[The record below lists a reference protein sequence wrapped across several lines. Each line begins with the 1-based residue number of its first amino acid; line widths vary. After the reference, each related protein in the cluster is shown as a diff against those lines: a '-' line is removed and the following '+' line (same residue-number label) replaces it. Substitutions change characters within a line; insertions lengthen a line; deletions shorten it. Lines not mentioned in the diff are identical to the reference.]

1 MGDRKRNLPNDSCAQ
16 INSGKMIEKME
27 QERLQGLPAVKKF
40 IVRVIQGAII
50 GAGAILPGISG
61 GVLGVAFGIYQPM
74 MAVLAKPFQN
84 LKLYWRMFIPVF
96 IGWAAGFLGL
106 AGVIA
111 KLLELNAAIII
122 SLFVGLIIGTFP
134 SLFREGSKEGRTKGM
149 WIALAISTVAL
160 LTFFYLLKTGHQSTV
175 APSFGWYIFC
185 GVLWGISLIVPG
197 MSSSSILLFLGL
209 YQPMSAGIAA
219 LDINVLFPFAIG
231 IISTVVL
238 LARLVN
244 HLFEK
249 HYGIAFF
256 CVIGFVIASTIPIIP
271 LSFSGVGE
279 AILCV
284 VAAAAGFAGSFLM
297 DRWSDKYPKEK
308 PAETAPEKIEP

>member
-1 MGDRKRNLPNDSCAQ
+1 
-16 INSGKMIEKME
+16 ME
-27 QERLQGLPAVKKF
+27 QKTLRGLPAVKRF

-111 KLLELNAAIII
+111 KLLDINAAVII

-134 SLFREGSKEGRTKGM
+134 SLFREGAKEGKTKGM
-149 WIALAISTVAL
+149 WIALAISTFAL
-160 LTFFYLLKTGHQSTV
+160 LTFFYLLKSGQQAAVT
-175 APSFGWYIFC
+175 PSFGWYIFC
-185 GVLWGISLIVPG
+185 GALWGISLIVPG

-219 LDINVLFPFAIG
+219 LDISVLGPFAIG

-238 LARLVN
+238 LARVVN

-249 HYGIAFF
+249 HYGIAFY

-271 LSFSGVGE
+271 LSFTGVGE
-279 AILCV
+279 ALLCV
-284 VAAAAGFAGSFLM
+284 VAAAAGFVGSFLM
-297 DRWSDKYPKEK
+297 DRWSDKYPKESI
-308 PAETAPEKIEP
+308 AESKSTEE

>member
-1 MGDRKRNLPNDSCAQ
+1 
-16 INSGKMIEKME
+16 ME
-27 QERLQGLPAVKKF
+27 NKPKYGLSQVNKF
-40 IVRVIQGAII
+40 FVRIIQGAII

-84 LKLYWRMFIPVF
+84 LKRYWKMFIPVF

-106 AGVIA
+106 AGAIA
-111 KLLELNAAIII
+111 KLLELNAAVII

-134 SLFREGSKEGRTKGM
+134 SLFREGSKNGKSKAM
-149 WIALAISTVAL
+149 WIALAVSTAAL
-160 LTFFYLLKTGHQSTV
+160 LTFFYLLKSGQQTAVT
-175 APSFGWYIFC
+175 PSFGWYIFC
-185 GVLWGISLIVPG
+185 GALWGISLIVPG
-197 MSSSSILLFLGL
+197 MSSSSVLLFLGL

-219 LDINVLFPFAIG
+219 LDFTVLVPFAIG

-238 LARLVN
+238 LARFVN

-249 HYGIAFF
+249 HYGVAFY

-271 LSFSGVGE
+271 ISFKGIGE
-279 AILCV
+279 AALCV
-284 VAAAAGFAGSFLM
+284 VAAAVGFAGSLLM
-297 DRWSDKYPKEK
+297 NRWSDKYPKEEVS
-308 PAETAPEKIEP
+308 AENEEGTAKAEEAALQKEE

>member
-1 MGDRKRNLPNDSCAQ
+1 
-16 INSGKMIEKME
+16 ME
-27 QERLQGLPAVKKF
+27 QKTLRGLPAVKRF

-111 KLLELNAAIII
+111 KLLDINAAVII

-134 SLFREGSKEGRTKGM
+134 SLFREGAKEGKTKGM
-149 WIALAISTVAL
+149 WIALAISTFAL
-160 LTFFYLLKTGHQSTV
+160 LTFFYLLKSGQQAAVT
-175 APSFGWYIFC
+175 PSFGWYIFC
-185 GVLWGISLIVPG
+185 GALWGISLIVPG

-219 LDINVLFPFAIG
+219 LDISVLGPFAIG
-231 IISTVVL
+231 IITTVVL
-238 LARLVN
+238 LARVVN

-249 HYGIAFF
+249 HYGIAFY

-271 LSFSGVGE
+271 LSFTGVGE
-279 AILCV
+279 ALLCV
-284 VAAAAGFAGSFLM
+284 VAAAAGFVGSFLM
-297 DRWSDKYPKEK
+297 DRWSDKYPKE
-308 PAETAPEKIEP
+308 PIAESKTNEE

>member
-1 MGDRKRNLPNDSCAQ
+1 
-16 INSGKMIEKME
+16 ME
-27 QERLQGLPAVKKF
+27 QETLRGLPAMKRF

-50 GAGAILPGISG
+50 GAGAILPGVSG

-84 LKLYWRMFIPVF
+84 LKIYWRMFIPVF

-111 KLLELNAAIII
+111 KLLDINAAVIV

-134 SLFREGSKEGRTKGM
+134 SLFREGAKEGRTKGM
-149 WIALAISTVAL
+149 WVALAISTAAL
-160 LTFFYLLKTGHQSTV
+160 LAFFYFLKSGQQAAVT
-175 APSFGWYIFC
+175 PSFGWYIFC
-185 GVLWGISLIVPG
+185 GALWGISLIVPG

-219 LDINVLFPFAIG
+219 LDISVLAPFAIG

-238 LARLVN
+238 LARMVN

-249 HYGIAFF
+249 HYGIAFY

-271 LSFSGVGE
+271 TSFTGVGE
-279 AILCV
+279 ALLCILA
-284 VAAAAGFAGSFLM
+284 VAAGIAGSYFM
-297 DRWSDKYPKEK
+297 DRWSDKYPKESV
-308 PAETAPEKIEP
+308 AEPKATEEE

>member
-1 MGDRKRNLPNDSCAQ
+1 
-16 INSGKMIEKME
+16 ME
-27 QERLQGLPAVKKF
+27 QETLRGLPAVKRF

-84 LKLYWRMFIPVF
+84 LKLYWRMFIPIF

-111 KLLELNAAIII
+111 KLLDINAAVIV
-122 SLFVGLIIGTFP
+122 SLFVGLIAGTFP
-134 SLFREGSKEGRTKGM
+134 SLFREGAKEGRTKGM
-149 WIALAISTVAL
+149 WVALAISTIAL
-160 LTFFYLLKTGHQSTV
+160 LAFFYFLKSGQQAAVT
-175 APSFGWYIFC
+175 PSFGWYIFC

-219 LDINVLFPFAIG
+219 LDINVLAPFAIG
-231 IISTVVL
+231 IISTVIL
-238 LARLVN
+238 LARVVN

-249 HYGIAFF
+249 HYGIAFY

-271 LSFSGVGE
+271 LSFTGVGE
-279 AILCV
+279 ALLCV
-284 VAAAAGFAGSFLM
+284 VAVAVGFAGSMLM
-297 DRWSDKYPKEK
+297 DRWSEKYPKE
-308 PAETAPEKIEP
+308 PVAEPKTTEAE

>member
-1 MGDRKRNLPNDSCAQ
+1 
-16 INSGKMIEKME
+16 ME
-27 QERLQGLPAVKKF
+27 QETLRGLPAVKKF

-84 LKLYWRMFIPVF
+84 LKIYWRMFIPIF

-111 KLLELNAAIII
+111 KLLDINAAVII

-134 SLFREGSKEGRTKGM
+134 SLFREGAKQGRTKGM
-149 WIALAISTVAL
+149 WIALSISTAAL
-160 LTFFYLLKTGHQSTV
+160 LAFFYLLKTGQQSAVT
-175 APSFGWYIFC
+175 PSFGWYIFC
-185 GVLWGISLIVPG
+185 GALWGISLIVPG

-219 LDINVLFPFAIG
+219 LDVNVLFPFAIG

-238 LARLVN
+238 LARFVN

-249 HYGIAFF
+249 HYGIAFY

-271 LSFSGVGE
+271 LSFTGVGE
-279 AILCV
+279 AALCV
-284 VAAAAGFAGSFLM
+284 IAAAVGFAGSLLM
-297 DRWSDKYPKEK
+297 DRWSDKYPKRN
-308 PAETAPEKIEP
+308 

>member
-1 MGDRKRNLPNDSCAQ
+1 
-16 INSGKMIEKME
+16 ME
-27 QERLQGLPAVKKF
+27 QEKLRGLPAIKRFV
-40 IVRVIQGAII
+40 VRVIQGAII

-84 LKLYWRMFIPVF
+84 LKLYWRLFIPIF

-106 AGVIA
+106 AGGIA
-111 KLLELNAAIII
+111 KLLELNAAIIT

-134 SLFREGSKEGRTKGM
+134 SLLREGAKEGRTKGM
-149 WIALAISTVAL
+149 WVALAISTAAL
-160 LTFFYLLKTGHQSTV
+160 MAFFYLLKSSHQATV
-175 APSFGWYIFC
+175 TPSFGWYIFC

-219 LDINVLFPFAIG
+219 LDIGVLFPFAIG

-238 LARLVN
+238 LARFVN

-249 HYGIAFF
+249 HYGIAFY
-256 CVIGFVIASTIPIIP
+256 CVVGFVIASTIPIIP
-271 LSFSGVGE
+271 LSFASVGE
-279 AILCV
+279 ALLCL
-284 VAAAAGFAGSFLM
+284 VAAVAGFAGSFFM

-308 PAETAPEKIEP
+308 PAEEPTKEPNDETES